1 MLLGIQQASLP
12 CSYLISSSSQGAD
25 ADADADEGQAPGLGS
40 PAQAQRTMPR
50 AARAPGRSCH
60 LDLNL
65 NLCLSLTCFDLAPW
79 LCFDVRCFPS
89 LLAAAA
95 STFTFTITITV
106 VFCKRS
112 ELRYLLRRRTA
123 AWEKA
128 EPWKRVE
135 ARRAG
140 NAAALCVSGLR
151 QVWLESGEAMLTVQT
166 QVRSCRR

>member
-1 MLLGIQQASLP
+1 
-12 CSYLISSSSQGAD
+12 
-25 ADADADEGQAPGLGS
+25 
-40 PAQAQRTMPR
+40 MPR
-50 AARAPGRSCH
+50 AVRTPGRSCH
-60 LDLNL
+60 LDLDLDLDLNL
-65 NLCLSLTCFDLAPW
+65 NLTCFDLAPW

-95 STFTFTITITV
+95 TASTFTITITA

-112 ELRYLLRRRTA
+112 GLRCFLGHRTT

-135 ARRAG
+135 ARRIGAT
-140 NAAALCVSGLR
+140 AVLCVSGLQ

-166 QVRSCRR
+166 QVRGCRR